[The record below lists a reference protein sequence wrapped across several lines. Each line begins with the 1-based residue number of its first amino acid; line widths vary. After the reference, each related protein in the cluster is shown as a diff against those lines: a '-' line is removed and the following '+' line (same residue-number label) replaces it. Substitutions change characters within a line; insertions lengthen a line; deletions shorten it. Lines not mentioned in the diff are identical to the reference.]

1 VCIAG
6 LEKLKNLISN
16 HSEVTET
23 IYYEAIGLCAG
34 AMYVFVPQGRI
45 KGVRSMTMAMASVLF
60 DDGSS
65 FTSDFKTEAEYHF
78 QPLLGTPEV
87 KVFILSILNLSN
99 YLSIYLTNYLSLK
112 EILAFFIEK
121 IRGSLEVSYP
131 YLRQPSSFLFASKRN
146 PNKAACVGKHLKS
159 FFMLNAGDSI
169 LYSIYN

>member
-1 VCIAG
+1 MVALYLFVLSNILLCVIGKDKATLIENGCLPADGLAELRPVCIAG

-16 HSEVTET
+16 YSEVTET

-45 KGVRSMTMAMASVLF
+45 KGVRSMTMAMASLIF

-87 KVFILSILNLSN
+87 KVSILSILYLSN
-99 YLSIYLTNYLSLK
+99 YLTI
-112 EILAFFIEK
+112 
-121 IRGSLEVSYP
+121 
-131 YLRQPSSFLFASKRN
+131 
-146 PNKAACVGKHLKS
+146 
-159 FFMLNAGDSI
+159 
-169 LYSIYN
+169 